1 MTKKEILFLSRRE
14 RQLLD
19 IIYMLGEATAA
30 QVLENLPESVGE
42 ASIRKLIRIIEKKG
56 YLTHRRVGHSYIYS
70 PTVPKAAAG
79 SQVLR
84 HMLKTFFQ
92 DSAPKAVSALL
103 DVAGDELSE
112 KDIAEIAARIREIE
126 KKERQ

>member
-1 MTKKEILFLSRRE
+1 MAKNEILFLSRRE
-14 RQLLD
+14 RQIID

-42 ASIRKLIRIIEKKG
+42 ASIRKLIRVIEKKG

-70 PTVPKAAAG
+70 PTVPKAAAS
-79 SQVLR
+79 SQALR

-92 DSAPKAVSALL
+92 DSAPKAVAALL
-103 DVAGDELSE
+103 DVAGDELSDE
-112 KDIAEIAARIREIE
+112 DISEIAARIKEVE
-126 KKERQ
+126 KKENT